1 MIVLP
6 VDTIL
11 VSFKLTVGRVAI
23 VDTPCATNE
32 AIAHFRYTQKCLREY
47 AYLYLKNF
55 EYKRLGNTSAIGNA
69 INSKIVKGM
78 PFVMPTESL
87 LALFHEK
94 ARKIIDL
101 VKVLQKQNALLA
113 KERDLLLPRLMSG
126 SIEVKHV

>member
-1 MIVLP
+1 
-6 VDTIL
+6 
-11 VSFKLTVGRVAI
+11 
-23 VDTPCATNE
+23 
-32 AIAHFRYTQKCLREY
+32 
-47 AYLYLKNF
+47 
-55 EYKRLGNTSAIGNA
+55 
-69 INSKIVKGM
+69 
-78 PFVMPTESL
+78 MPTESL